1 MLNFYENFANQA
13 LNFKFIKYN
22 CDITIYF
29 KLKTYSK
36 TCNMFKKKMIKVNQ
50 NIKTQITK
58 TFLRSKKLA
67 FLKYCELIMKQLN

>member
-1 MLNFYENFANQA
+1 MSIIFFRKKLFKNDNCQFQWKFANQA
-13 LNFKFIKYN
+13 QNCKFIKYN
-22 CDITIYF
+22 CDIIIYF

-58 TFLRSKKLA
+58 TFFK
-67 FLKYCELIMKQLN
+67 I